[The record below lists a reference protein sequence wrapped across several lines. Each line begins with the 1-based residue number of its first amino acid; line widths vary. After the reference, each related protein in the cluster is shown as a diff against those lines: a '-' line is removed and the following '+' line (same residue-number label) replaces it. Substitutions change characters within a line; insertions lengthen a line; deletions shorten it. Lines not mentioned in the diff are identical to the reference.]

1 MKKLVKNFVLIVA
14 MIAVS
19 CVADTTED
27 LSVVNGDQVTEITL
41 SLEESRTQ
49 LGADADGIYP
59 LYWSEGDAISVN
71 GIASAA
77 LTAAQAGSAAATFS
91 VEGALSTPYAIA
103 YPAAPVGQV
112 LFAENQTHV
121 GNTSFGSGVS
131 TMYAYGDSNGVQ
143 LNHLTGVLKIGV
155 VGSATITKAQ
165 ISTIDRAPI
174 AGPFAL
180 DFATGAVSATADS
193 KHVIN
198 YSFGEGV
205 QLSSETTYLHVAVPA
220 GVYDELYV
228 TLFDADG
235 GAMYATVKA
244 DNTKPLAVG
253 KVRDFKNSI
262 SYTPL
267 SNAIVI
273 SNADQLIA
281 WGASAATS
289 SADVVLVND
298 IDMTGKEW
306 TEIDGFLG
314 SFNGNG
320 YAIKG
325 LTRPLFGTTK
335 AKCIK
340 GVHLED
346 VNIVESASP
355 VVGCLADI
363 VNNASA
369 VIEDCSASGTL
380 CVVGSYTVASYTAGL
395 IGQALTKV
403 TVSGLVNRVN
413 VDFAATTAKAGYY
426 CGCVGRADGDVTNC
440 HNLGTVTITG
450 VIKQKVWM
458 CGIGGYVLGTMT
470 NCTNGSK
477 DDETHTLGA
486 VVFKGEYN
494 AAQDLRLSGITP
506 TAVKGLSHCC
516 NYAKIEVGGTMTKVN
531 SVLAMGI
538 NMNIQLM
545 SGPFT
550 DCKNY
555 GPIVYKATPASA
567 TATIAGV
574 YLAGITNVYL
584 NTCTLFARN
593 VNYGKIEFAAKAK
606 SSGDLEIGGVLNCLS
621 AIPTED
627 VANYGEIEVAGTV
640 VGDCCVGGIAGYTT
654 GGNFKGEII
663 NEGAISVSGKSANL
677 YLGGVLGKW
686 STAATATNAKMAN
699 TAKINYVGTTTTA
712 LKVGGLFGELAI
724 AAPCSSLVNTG
735 DINCAG
741 TNNSSVASLYVGGVV
756 GTTSVGVANAK
767 SYCNIVVPDGSA
779 VGAIMGSSRADNI
792 IASNC
797 ELGGAIAFSTQT
809 VEDSEGDIEVCPVY
823 QTLAPENYF
832 NYIYGGTTQWAE
844 GSNYDGCT
852 FLSAKPTI

>member
-27 LSVVNGDQVTEITL
+27 LSVVNGGQVTKITL
-41 SLEESRTQ
+41 SLEGSRTE
-49 LGADADGIYP
+49 LGADADGVYP
-59 LYWSEGDAISVN
+59 LYWSEGDQISVN
-71 GIASAA
+71 GVASAA
-77 LTAAQAGSAAATFS
+77 LTATQAGSSAATFS
-91 VEGALSTPYAIA
+91 VSGSLAAPYAIA
-103 YPAAPVGQV
+103 YPAAAVGQV

-121 GNTSFGSGVS
+121 GNTTFGSGVS

-143 LNHLTGVLKIGV
+143 LSHLTGVLKIGV
-155 VGSATITKAQ
+155 VGSATIAKAQ

-174 AGPFAL
+174 AGAFAI
-180 DFATGAVSATADS
+180 DFATGAVSATAES

-198 YSFGEGV
+198 YSFGEGA
-205 QLSSETTYLHVAVPA
+205 QLSSEATYLHVAVPA

-228 TLFDADG
+228 TLFDAEG
-235 GAMYATVKA
+235 GAMYAVVKA
-244 DNTKPLAVG
+244 NDTKPLAAG

-267 SNAIVI
+267 SNATVI

-289 SADVVLVND
+289 SADVILVND

-306 TEIDGFLG
+306 TEVDGFLG
-314 SFNGNG
+314 GFNGNG

-335 AKCIK
+335 AKFIK
-340 GVHLED
+340 GVHLVD
-346 VNIVESASP
+346 VNIVESANP
-355 VVGCLADI
+355 VVGCLAD
-363 VNNASA
+363 VVDNASS
-369 VIEDCSASGTL
+369 VIENCSASGTL
-380 CVVGSYTVASYTAGL
+380 RVQDSYTVASYTAGL
-395 IGQALTKV
+395 IGQALTKE
-403 TVSGLVNRVN
+403 TISGMVNKVN
-413 VDFAATTAKAGYY
+413 VDFAANTTKAGYY
-426 CGCVGRADGDVTNC
+426 CGCFARADGDVIDC
-440 HNLGTVTITG
+440 HNLGAITISG
-450 VIKQKVWM
+450 VMKGRVWLN
-458 CGIGGYVLGTMT
+458 GVGGYLLGVVSQ
-470 NCTNGSK
+470 CTNGSK
-477 DDETHTLGA
+477 DDASLGA
-486 VVFKGEYN
+486 VTFVGEN
-494 AAQDLRLSGITP
+494 NSANDLRMSGIT
-506 TAVKGLSHCC
+506 ACGAKGVSHCI
-516 NYAKIEVGGTMTKVN
+516 NYGKIEASGKLTQVN
-531 SVLAMGI
+531 NLLVMGI
-538 NMNIQLM
+538 HMQSNNVV
-545 SGPFT
+545 GPFT
-550 DCKNY
+550 DCVNY
-555 GPIVYKATPASA
+555 GHLLIKPTSTPATTKIT
-567 TATIAGV
+567 TAYMG
-574 YLAGITNVYL
+574 GISNSY
-584 NTCTLFARN
+584 NKACTLYARN
-593 VNYGKIEFAAKAK
+593 VNYGKVEYAAEVQTATKLEMGGIL
-606 SSGDLEIGGVLNCLS
+606 SSLTLYPV
-621 AIPTED
+621 ED
-627 VANYGEIEVAGTV
+627 VTNYGEIVVAGSVT
-640 VGDCCVGGIAGYTT
+640 GDCNVGGIAGYTT
-654 GGNFKGEII
+654 GGIFSGEII

-809 VEDSEGDIEVCPVY
+809 VEDSEGDTEVCPVY